1 MTNMQSE
8 FKTPQNSSFEE
19 FKKSCFLVP
28 LSSDLK
34 IDKWRGNGS
43 KVNTEAL
50 RNFIAMGVKA
60 DNPNVRE
67 KQLKNI
73 VDVSLKNLVE
83 TLSSYLSISN
93 PCIAVAYP
101 LNSNWI
107 LAFLTNVFNME
118 KLNTDEDVLAN
129 ADLGIFE
136 AIKELNGDP
145 YLYTYTLM
153 QRESEQDSI
162 QEVHDKSSEELA
174 RLNKIK
180 EEIDT
185 AKIKKTSHF

>member
-180 EEIDT
+180 EENR
-185 AKIKKTSHF
+185 